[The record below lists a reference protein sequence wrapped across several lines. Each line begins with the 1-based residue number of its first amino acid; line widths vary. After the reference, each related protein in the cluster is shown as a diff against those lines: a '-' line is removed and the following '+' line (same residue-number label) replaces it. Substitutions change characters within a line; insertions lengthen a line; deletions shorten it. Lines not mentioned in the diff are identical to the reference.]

1 MNGMNR
7 LDIKQLR
14 VLHALLESKNL
25 SQVARQ
31 MGLTQQAISEH
42 LRKLRD
48 LFDDRLLVRQ
58 GNSMVATP
66 KALSMQYSIDEILKQ
81 LERLLEPDVFTP
93 KTYKGVF
100 TISATDYATQA
111 LLPQLFHIT
120 RREAPGLKIIVRD
133 FASDNVNELMAAG
146 ELDLLITFPEFIPD
160 NLPYETLLE
169 DQHLCITGC
178 HNKFE
183 GRKMTLA
190 EVATY
195 PQLVVSPSRANLKG
209 SHDQW
214 FADKGLKRNITM
226 SVPSFSAVSDIL
238 YTTDMIAFY
247 PSRLLP
253 NYKVKH
259 IEVEALP
266 PKFKVIAAW
275 HPRTNDS
282 EIHRWLIEHLKA
294 LTLLLNPYT
303 QTRGEVISL
312 PKEIF

>member
-93 KTYKGVF
+93 QTYKGVF

-146 ELDLLITFPEFIPD
+146 ELDLLKQ
-160 NLPYETLLE
+160 NHVLLFLI
-169 DQHLCITGC
+169 Q
-178 HNKFE
+178 
-183 GRKMTLA
+183 
-190 EVATY
+190 
-195 PQLVVSPSRANLKG
+195 
-209 SHDQW
+209 
-214 FADKGLKRNITM
+214 
-226 SVPSFSAVSDIL
+226 VPHA
-238 YTTDMIAFY
+238 
-247 PSRLLP
+247 
-253 NYKVKH
+253 
-259 IEVEALP
+259 
-266 PKFKVIAAW
+266 
-275 HPRTNDS
+275 
-282 EIHRWLIEHLKA
+282 
-294 LTLLLNPYT
+294 
-303 QTRGEVISL
+303 G
-312 PKEIF
+312 